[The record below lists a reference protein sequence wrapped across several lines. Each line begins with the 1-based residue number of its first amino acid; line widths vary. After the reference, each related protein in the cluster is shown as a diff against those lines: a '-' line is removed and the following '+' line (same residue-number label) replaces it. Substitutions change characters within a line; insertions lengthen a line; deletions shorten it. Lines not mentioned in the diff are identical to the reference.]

1 MSILRRTLGLQ
12 FHLRTSYSNFG
23 NFGVLLGVIPGLVTA
38 WLDRRL
44 AMVVEF
50 TPRTVAFV
58 YAALFSNGFS
68 NEPSQQIEW
77 LSASLLI
84 GLVLQYCCETR
95 NPKSPLRRR
104 LQNVGRYPIPES
116 STYS

>member
-84 GLVLQYCCETR
+84 GLVLQCCCE
-95 NPKSPLRRR
+95 N
-104 LQNVGRYPIPES
+104 
-116 STYS
+116 